1 MSPIMTGSIRVA
13 ILIVYR
19 CSFSPTILDVLHQFL
34 YIKAYVNPEL
44 PEPVATMKYEHALA
58 HRTPIIQHITKP
70 QSRLF

>member
-1 MSPIMTGSIRVA
+1 MAPIVTGRVRVE

-19 CSFSPTILDVLHQFL
+19 CSFFPTILDVLHQFL
-34 YIKAYVNPEL
+34 YIKAYANPEL

-70 QSRLF
+70 QSRFF